1 MRTLIVIAHADPDSL
16 TQAVARAIGDRLRG
30 EGQDIEFADLS
41 AEGFDPR
48 FGPADLA
55 VHRRQVAPPP
65 EVLAEQA
72 RVDRAD
78 QLVLVFPLYWWSMPA
93 LMKGWIDRV
102 FSQGWAFE
110 DKDGKLIKKLGRLR
124 VQLVALGG
132 ADTGLLERHGYDT
145 AIQTQLAHGIFDYCG
160 VKDAR
165 TALLMESDTGRA
177 QEALARADALGREL
191 AAQSQAA

>member
-16 TQAVARAIGDRLRG
+16 THAVARRIGDRLRD
-30 EGQDIEFADLS
+30 EGRDIEFADLS

-48 FGPADLA
+48 FGPADLD
-55 VHRRQVAPPP
+55 VHRRQVAPAP

-78 QLVLVFPLYWWSMPA
+78 QLVLVFPIYWWSMPA

-102 FSQGWAFE
+102 FSQGWAFA

-124 VQLVALGG
+124 AHLVALGG

-160 VKDAR
+160 VKDVR
-165 TALLMESDTGRA
+165 TTLLMESDTGRA

-191 AAQSQAA
+191 ATLSQPA